1 MDKQAVYEHIKQ
13 QIIEEKLTP
22 GHWFVERELCAIYCL
37 SRTPIREILW
47 KLTSD
52 GFLEQEPNRG
62 FIVRK
67 LGLEQ
72 IFEVFQT
79 REAVEGMA
87 ARLAC
92 SKGDESFR
100 FALREIMEKL
110 NELDAEADP
119 ARGSALGRQLHGAIV
134 VAAHNEIMGGIYEK
148 LKNLS
153 ILTSN
158 ITRKSPAIEKV
169 SKDAHI
175 ILINALLEQDE
186 EKSELLMRE
195 HLRDTCRQIVEQFY
209 PNMLGGAS
217 NNKSKKLGLEY
228 LWHESETLNLPAG
241 LTPAGK

>member
-1 MDKQAVYEHIKQ
+1 MDKQAVYEDIKQ
-13 QIIEEKLTP
+13 QIVDEKLSP
-22 GHWFVERELCAIYCL
+22 GHWFVERELCAAYGL

-47 KLTSD
+47 RLMSD

-62 FIVRK
+62 FVVRK

-72 IFEVFQT
+72 IFEVFQA

-100 FALREIMEKL
+100 SALREMRERL
-110 NELDAEADP
+110 NRLDAETDP
-119 ARGSALGRQLHGAIV
+119 AQGSALGRELHGAIV
-134 VAAHNEIMGGIYEK
+134 EAARNRIMVGIYEN

-158 ITRKSPAIEKV
+158 ITRKSPNIEKF
-169 SKDAHI
+169 SKEAHL
-175 ILINALLEQDE
+175 ILIDALLEQDE
-186 EKSELLMRE
+186 EKSERIMRE

-209 PNMLGGAS
+209 PNMLGGTSA
-217 NNKSKKLGLEY
+217 NK
-228 LWHESETLNLPAG
+228 N
-241 LTPAGK
+241 

>member
-22 GHWFVERELCAIYCL
+22 GHRFVERELCATYRL

-52 GFLEQEPNRG
+52 SFLDQEPNRG

-100 FALREIMEKL
+100 SALREIMEKL
-110 NELDAEADP
+110 YKLDAEADP
-119 ARGSALGRQLHGAIV
+119 AQGSALGRQLHGAIV
-134 VAAHNEIMGGIYEK
+134 DAARNGIMVGIYEN

-169 SKDAHI
+169 SKEAHI
-175 ILINALLEQDE
+175 ILISALLEQDE
-186 EKSELLMRE
+186 EKSERLMRE
-195 HLRDTCRQIVEQFY
+195 HLRDTCRRIVEQFY

-217 NNKSKKLGLEY
+217 NNK
-228 LWHESETLNLPAG
+228 N
-241 LTPAGK
+241 

>member
-1 MDKQAVYEHIKQ
+1 MDKQAVYEDIKQ
-13 QIIEEKLTP
+13 QIVDEKLSP
-22 GHWFVERELCAIYCL
+22 GHWFVERELCAAYGL

-47 KLTSD
+47 RLMSD

-62 FIVRK
+62 FVVRR

-72 IFEVFQT
+72 IFEVFQA

-92 SKGDESFR
+92 GKGDDSFR
-100 FALREIMEKL
+100 SALREMEERL
-110 NELDAEADP
+110 NQLDAETDP
-119 ARGSALGRQLHGAIV
+119 ARGSALGREFHGAIV
-134 VAAHNEIMGGIYEK
+134 EAAGNRIMVGIYEN

-158 ITRKSPAIEKV
+158 ITRKSPNIEKI
-169 SKDAHI
+169 SKEAHL
-175 ILINALLEQDE
+175 ILIDALLKQDE
-186 EKSELLMRE
+186 DKSERIMRE

-217 NNKSKKLGLEY
+217 TNK
-228 LWHESETLNLPAG
+228 N
-241 LTPAGK
+241 

>member
-1 MDKQAVYEHIKQ
+1 MDKQGVYEHIKQ

-22 GHWFVERELCAIYCL
+22 GYRFVERELCATYCL

-52 GFLEQEPNRG
+52 SFLEQEPNRG

-100 FALREIMEKL
+100 SALREILEKL
-110 NELDAEADP
+110 NKVDAEADP
-119 ARGSALGRQLHGAIV
+119 AQGSALGRQLHGTIV
-134 VAAHNEIMGGIYEK
+134 EAARNGIMVGIYEK
-148 LKNLS
+148 LKNLG
-153 ILTSN
+153 IFTSN

-169 SKDAHI
+169 SREAHL

-186 EKSELLMRE
+186 EKSERLMRD

-217 NNKSKKLGLEY
+217 NNKNQS
-228 LWHESETLNLPAG
+228 P
-241 LTPAGK
+241 

>member
-1 MDKQAVYEHIKQ
+1 MDKKSVYEHIKQ

-22 GHWFVERELCAIYCL
+22 GYWFVERELCATYGL

-47 KLTSD
+47 KLKSD
-52 GFLEQEPNRG
+52 GFLEQEPNKG

-100 FALREIMEKL
+100 SLLREIMQKL
-110 NELDAEADP
+110 NILDAEADP
-119 ARGSALGRQLHGAIV
+119 AHGSALGRQLHGAIV
-134 VAAHNEIMGGIYEK
+134 DAARNGIMVGLYEK

-169 SKDAHI
+169 SREAHL

-186 EKSELLMRE
+186 EKSERIMRE
-195 HLRDTCRQIVEQFY
+195 HMRDTCRQVVEQFY

-217 NNKSKKLGLEY
+217 NNR
-228 LWHESETLNLPAG
+228 N
-241 LTPAGK
+241 

>member
-1 MDKQAVYEHIKQ
+1 MDKQAVFEHLKQ
-13 QIIEEKLTP
+13 QITEEKLPP
-22 GHWFVERELCAIYCL
+22 GHWFVERELCATYCL

-47 KLTSD
+47 KLHAG

-72 IFEVFQT
+72 IFEVFQA

-92 SKGDESFR
+92 SKSDESFR
-100 FALREIMEKL
+100 STLREIMEKL
-110 NELDAEADP
+110 NELDAETDP
-119 ARGSALGRQLHGAIV
+119 AQGSALGRRLHGAIV
-134 VAAHNEIMGGIYEK
+134 EAARNGIMVDIYEK

-158 ITRKSPAIEKV
+158 ITRKSPTIERV
-169 SKDAHI
+169 SKEAHLM
-175 ILINALLEQDE
+175 LINALLEHDE
-186 EKSELLMRE
+186 EKSEQLMRE
-195 HLRDTCRQIVEQFY
+195 HLKDTCRQIVEQFY

-217 NNKSKKLGLEY
+217 NNRS
-228 LWHESETLNLPAG
+228 
-241 LTPAGK
+241 

>member
-1 MDKQAVYEHIKQ
+1 MDKQAVYGHIKQ
-13 QIIEEKLTP
+13 RIVEAELTP
-22 GHWFVERELCAIYCL
+22 GYWFVERELCATYGL

-47 KLTSD
+47 KLTTD

-72 IFEVFQT
+72 IFEVFQA

-100 FALREIMEKL
+100 SALREIMEKL
-110 NELDAEADP
+110 NKLDAEADP
-119 ARGSALGRQLHGAIV
+119 AQGSALGRQLHGAIAE
-134 VAAHNEIMGGIYEK
+134 AAHNGIMVGIYEN
-148 LKNLS
+148 LKNLG

-158 ITRKSPAIEKV
+158 ITRKSPAIEKA
-169 SKDAHI
+169 SREAHL

-186 EKSELLMRE
+186 EKSERLMRD
-195 HLRDTCRQIVEQFY
+195 HMKDTCRQIVELFY

-217 NNKSKKLGLEY
+217 NNKNQT
-228 LWHESETLNLPAG
+228 HEEN
-241 LTPAGK
+241 GKIA

>member
-1 MDKQAVYEHIKQ
+1 MDKQAVYEDIKQ
-13 QIIEEKLTP
+13 QIVDEKLSP
-22 GHWFVERELCAIYCL
+22 GHWFVERELCATYGL

-47 KLTSD
+47 RLMSD

-62 FIVRK
+62 FVVRK

-72 IFEVFQT
+72 IFEVFQA

-100 FALREIMEKL
+100 SALREMREML
-110 NELDAEADP
+110 NRLDAETDP
-119 ARGSALGRQLHGAIV
+119 AQGSALGRELHGAIV
-134 VAAHNEIMGGIYEK
+134 EAARNRIMVGIYEN

-158 ITRKSPAIEKV
+158 ITRKSPNIEKI
-169 SKDAHI
+169 SREAHL
-175 ILINALLEQDE
+175 ILIDALLEQDE
-186 EKSELLMRE
+186 ETSERIMRE

-209 PNMLGGAS
+209 PNMLGGTS
-217 NNKSKKLGLEY
+217 TNK
-228 LWHESETLNLPAG
+228 N
-241 LTPAGK
+241 

>member
-1 MDKQAVYEHIKQ
+1 MDKKSVYEHIKQ

-22 GHWFVERELCAIYCL
+22 GYWFVERELCATYGL

-47 KLTSD
+47 KLKSD
-52 GFLEQEPNRG
+52 GFLEQEPNKG

-67 LGLEQ
+67 FGLEQ

-100 FALREIMEKL
+100 SLLREIMQKL
-110 NELDAEADP
+110 NILDAEADP
-119 ARGSALGRQLHGAIV
+119 AQGSALGRQLHGAIV
-134 VAAHNEIMGGIYEK
+134 DAARNGIMVGLYEK

-169 SKDAHI
+169 SREAHL
-175 ILINALLEQDE
+175 ILINALLEQDG
-186 EKSELLMRE
+186 EKSERIMRE
-195 HLRDTCRQIVEQFY
+195 HMRDTCRQVVEQFY

-217 NNKSKKLGLEY
+217 NNR
-228 LWHESETLNLPAG
+228 N
-241 LTPAGK
+241 

>member
-1 MDKQAVYEHIKQ
+1 MDKQAVYEDIKQ
-13 QIIEEKLTP
+13 QIVDEKLSP
-22 GHWFVERELCAIYCL
+22 GHWFVERELCAAFGL

-47 KLTSD
+47 RLMSD

-62 FIVRK
+62 FVVRK

-72 IFEVFQT
+72 IFEVFQA

-100 FALREIMEKL
+100 SALREMLERL
-110 NELDAEADP
+110 NRLDAEIDP
-119 ARGSALGRQLHGAIV
+119 AQGSALGRELHGAIV
-134 VAAHNEIMGGIYEK
+134 EAARNRIMVGIYEN

-158 ITRKSPAIEKV
+158 ITRKSPNIEKI
-169 SKDAHI
+169 SKEAHL
-175 ILINALLEQDE
+175 ILIDALLEQDE
-186 EKSELLMRE
+186 ETSERIMRE

-209 PNMLGGAS
+209 PNMLGGT
-217 NNKSKKLGLEY
+217 SK
-228 LWHESETLNLPAG
+228 
-241 LTPAGK
+241 

>member
-1 MDKQAVYEHIKQ
+1 MDKKSVYEHIKQ
-13 QIIEEKLTP
+13 QIVEEKLTP
-22 GHWFVERELCAIYCL
+22 GYWFVERELCTTYGL

-47 KLTSD
+47 KLKSD
-52 GFLEQEPNRG
+52 GFLGQEPNKG

-100 FALREIMEKL
+100 SLLREIMQKL
-110 NELDAEADP
+110 NILDAEADP
-119 ARGSALGRQLHGAIV
+119 AQGSALGRQLHGAIV
-134 VAAHNEIMGGIYEK
+134 EAARNGIMVGIYEK

-169 SKDAHI
+169 SREAHL

-186 EKSELLMRE
+186 EKSERLMRD
-195 HLRDTCRQIVEQFY
+195 HMRDTCRQVVEQFY

-217 NNKSKKLGLEY
+217 NNKNRT
-228 LWHESETLNLPAG
+228 HSEN
-241 LTPAGK
+241 GKNA

>member
-1 MDKQAVYEHIKQ
+1 MDKQAVYEDIKQ
-13 QIIEEKLTP
+13 QIVDEKLSP
-22 GHWFVERELCAIYCL
+22 GQWFVERELCAAYGL

-47 KLTSD
+47 RLMSD

-62 FIVRK
+62 FVVRK

-72 IFEVFQT
+72 IFEVFQA

-100 FALREIMEKL
+100 SALREMLERL
-110 NELDAEADP
+110 NRLDAETDP
-119 ARGSALGRQLHGAIV
+119 AQGSALGRELHGAIV
-134 VAAHNEIMGGIYEK
+134 EAAQNRIMVGIYEN

-158 ITRKSPAIEKV
+158 ITRKSPNIEKI
-169 SKDAHI
+169 SKEAHLM
-175 ILINALLEQDE
+175 LINALLEQDE
-186 EKSELLMRE
+186 DKSERLMRE

-217 NNKSKKLGLEY
+217 TNK
-228 LWHESETLNLPAG
+228 N
-241 LTPAGK
+241 

>member
-1 MDKQAVYEHIKQ
+1 MDKQGVYEHIKQ

-22 GHWFVERELCAIYCL
+22 GHRFVERELCAAYGL

-52 GFLEQEPNRG
+52 SFLEQEPNRG

-72 IFEVFQT
+72 IFEVFQA

-100 FALREIMEKL
+100 SALQEIMEKL
-110 NELDAEADP
+110 NKLDAEADP
-119 ARGSALGRQLHGAIV
+119 DQGSALGRRLHGTIV
-134 VAAHNEIMGGIYEK
+134 EAARNGIMVGIYEN

-153 ILTSN
+153 IFTSN
-158 ITRKSPAIEKV
+158 ITRKSSAIEKV
-169 SKDAHI
+169 SREAHL
-175 ILINALLEQDE
+175 ILIKALLEQDE
-186 EKSELLMRE
+186 EKSERLMRD

-217 NNKSKKLGLEY
+217 NNR
-228 LWHESETLNLPAG
+228 N
-241 LTPAGK
+241 

>member
-13 QIIEEKLTP
+13 QIIEEKLAP
-22 GHWFVERELCAIYCL
+22 GHWFVERELCAAYCL

-52 GFLEQEPNRG
+52 GFLEQVPNRG

-72 IFEVFQT
+72 IFEVFQA

-100 FALREIMEKL
+100 SALREIMEKL
-110 NELDAEADP
+110 NKLDVDADP
-119 ARGSALGRQLHGAIV
+119 AQGSALGRQLHGAIAE
-134 VAAHNEIMGGIYEK
+134 AARNGIMAGIFEK

-158 ITRKSPAIEKV
+158 ITRKSPAIERV
-169 SKDAHI
+169 SKEAHLM
-175 ILINALLEQDE
+175 LINALLAQDE
-186 EKSELLMRE
+186 ERSEQLMRE
-195 HLRDTCRQIVEQFY
+195 HLRDTCRQIVAQFY
-209 PNMLGGAS
+209 PNMLDGTS
-217 NNKSKKLGLEY
+217 NN
-228 LWHESETLNLPAG
+228 NN
-241 LTPAGK
+241 

>member
-1 MDKQAVYEHIKQ
+1 MDKEAVYGHIKQ
-13 QIIEEKLTP
+13 RIVEDELTP
-22 GHWFVERELCAIYCL
+22 GYWFVERELCANYGL

-72 IFEVFQT
+72 IFEVFQA

-92 SKGDESFR
+92 SKGSESFR
-100 FALREIMEKL
+100 VALREIMEAL

-119 ARGSALGRQLHGAIV
+119 AKGSALGRQLHGAIV
-134 VAAHNEIMGGIYEK
+134 EAACNGIMVGIYEK

-158 ITRKSPAIEKV
+158 ITRKSPVIEKG
-169 SKDAHI
+169 SKEAHL

-186 EKSELLMRE
+186 EKSERLMRE

-217 NNKSKKLGLEY
+217 NNK
-228 LWHESETLNLPAG
+228 NQNR
-241 LTPAGK
+241 

>member
-1 MDKQAVYEHIKQ
+1 MDKQAVYEDIKQ
-13 QIIEEKLTP
+13 QIVDEKLSP
-22 GHWFVERELCAIYCL
+22 GHWFVERELCAAYGL

-47 KLTSD
+47 RLMSD

-62 FIVRK
+62 FVVRK

-72 IFEVFQT
+72 IFEVFQA

-92 SKGDESFR
+92 SKGDEPFR
-100 FALREIMEKL
+100 STLREMMERL
-110 NELDAEADP
+110 NRLDAETDP
-119 ARGSALGRQLHGAIV
+119 AQGSALGRELHGAIV
-134 VAAHNEIMGGIYEK
+134 EAARNRIMVGIYEN

-158 ITRKSPAIEKV
+158 ITRKSPNIEKI
-169 SKDAHI
+169 SKEAHLM
-175 ILINALLEQDE
+175 LIDALLEQDE
-186 EKSELLMRE
+186 EKSERLMRE

-217 NNKSKKLGLEY
+217 NNK
-228 LWHESETLNLPAG
+228 N
-241 LTPAGK
+241 